1 MKIYNSLL
9 ILIFLF
15 TVIGCGIKAPPIP
28 KDSLNIP
35 YPTNISISITN
46 DGVLISNNQ
55 DIMLVVEKSKINN
68 NALNRRDY
76 KRLTLISPKNTYTD
90 DDVVDGATYT
100 YRFKNYST
108 EYNTFSTP
116 AVKTITYNT
125 PIKIKDIKIEQ
136 KNNSI
141 CLDIKLN
148 ETTKYADIMIN
159 SKIVDKIDKNN
170 KSCYNLPS
178 SAQVSIMILPY
189 DKNEN
194 AGIPYETTITQDN
207 KDFILPP
214 QNVKAL
220 RDVSSIILS
229 WDKVDNADSYNIYLN
244 NKDKQQLISN
254 TTVTLYKYNLKNDEN
269 CIDFLLSTV
278 KGNKE
283 SNKIQ
288 VTSCP

>member
-1 MKIYNSLL
+1 MKIYKLL
-9 ILIFLF
+9 FVFFFIIN
-15 TVIGCGIKAPPIP
+15 GCGIKAPPIP

-35 YPTNISISITN
+35 YPTDVNVSITN

-55 DIMLVVEKSKINN
+55 DIMLVVEKSKIDN
-68 NALNRRDY
+68 NALNRRYY
-76 KRLTLISPKNTYTD
+76 KRLTLISPKNTYID
-90 DDVVDGATYT
+90 EEVVDGTTYT

-116 AVKTITYNT
+116 AVRTITYNT
-125 PIKIKDIKIEQ
+125 PIKIKDVKIEQ
-136 KNNSI
+136 KNNSV
-141 CLDIKLN
+141 CLNIKLN

-159 SKIVDKIDKNN
+159 SKVVSKINKNGE
-170 KSCYNLPS
+170 SCYNLPL
-178 SAQVSIMILPY
+178 SAQVSIIILPY

-194 AGIPYETTITQDN
+194 AGIPYETTITQNN

-220 RDVSSIILS
+220 RETSSVVLS
-229 WDKVDNADSYNIYLN
+229 WDKVDNAESYNIYIN
-244 NKDKQQLISN
+244 NENIPQLIDN
-254 TTVTLYKYNLKNDEN
+254 TTITLYKYNLKNNEN

-278 KGNKE
+278 KGRKE